1 MIWLYLDILQNT
13 DWLLLTD
20 GRSRKHLKTE
30 RISQRYT
37 TDWKEL
43 VVVIKLEIAELTG
56 KRHANVLRDTRK
68 ILDEVEINQLKFESV
83 YLAGT
88 GEERIYFNLPRM
100 ECDLVVSEYSAKY
113 RLAII
118 KSIAGV

>member
-1 MIWLYLDILQNT
+1 MPQLIF
-13 DWLLLTD
+13 
-20 GRSRKHLKTE
+20 
-30 RISQRYT
+30 
-37 TDWKEL
+37 EL
-43 VVVIKLEIAELTG
+43 
-56 KRHANVLRDTRK
+56 
-68 ILDEVEINQLKFESV
+68 V